1 MPRRLIVQ
9 NGESCQDPAVLA
21 LSLTTAQLGLVTTMV
36 VGIAAA
42 ASPAF
47 TAWANR
53 KHERDL
59 AGSERLYGQRRDLY
73 VELAAFLERDRMG
86 IARTE
91 PIISFGEP
99 LKPPEEVTDEDW
111 IAMRGRWVVLASE
124 DVQGG
129 MLEASTRRNNF
140 VSAVMSYK
148 AARAQGGDWTDAR
161 KQMDEERDRA
171 YAAFDDVEHTMN
183 AELAGI

>member
-1 MPRRLIVQ
+1 
-9 NGESCQDPAVLA
+9 
-21 LSLTTAQLGLVTTMV
+21 MV

-42 ASPAF
+42 ASPSF

-59 AGSERLYGQRRDLY
+59 ARSERLYGQRRDLY

-111 IAMRGRWVVLASE
+111 IAMCGRWVVLASG
-124 DVQGG
+124 DVQDG
-129 MLEASTRRNNF
+129 MLEASKRDQF
-140 VSAVMSYK
+140 VSSVMSYK
-148 AARAQGGDWTDAR
+148 AVRGQGGDWSEPR
-161 KQMDEERDRA
+161 KQMDDARERA
-171 YAAFDDVEHTMN
+171 YAAFDGAEKTMN
-183 AELAGI
+183 AELAGT